1 MNKSNPSK
9 MFGAAI
15 AACLLATQLLAVRAH
30 AANAS
35 EPGAPAPAARKA
47 TAHPYP
53 FRGTV
58 DAVDASGHTLQLGGK
73 KGDRT
78 LHVTGESVL
87 ERDGKPLKFE
97 EIARGDYAKGLV
109 TRPDGSREIVV
120 KASFGGRPDKKA
132 RRHDNAANR

>member
-1 MNKSNPSK
+1 MNKTNLSK
-9 MFGAAI
+9 MLGAAVV
-15 AACLLATQLLAVRAH
+15 AGLLATQVLAVRAH
-30 AANAS
+30 AAGAA
-35 EPGAPAPAARKA
+35 EPGTPAPAARKA

-53 FRGTV
+53 FRGTI
-58 DAVDASGHTLQLGGK
+58 DAVDAAGRTLQLGGK

-78 LHVTGESVL
+78 LHITGESVL

-97 EIARGDYAKGLV
+97 EILRGDYAKGLV

-120 KASFGGRPDKKA
+120 KASFGGRPGGKT